1 MDPFGHQ
8 RKVMQVTGSIDLRM
22 TLHDR
27 VVARHPNDLDLDR
40 IGWLAGKN
48 NVGDQA
54 AQEFFFSSAAIWS
67 LCQSSGREAE
77 IVRSCSRNSS
87 GIAEIAGVCTKRS

>member
-27 VVARHPNDLDLDR
+27 VVARHPNDLDLDP

-48 NVGDQA
+48 HVGDQA
-54 AQEFFFSSAAIWS
+54 TQEFFFFFHRD
-67 LCQSSGREAE
+67 LVFMPKLRQGGRD
-77 IVRSCSRNSS
+77 S
-87 GIAEIAGVCTKRS
+87 TKLFA